1 MTLIIQILLVLL
13 IMASMVMILLSIGKL
28 AKGSNFEDPEMT
40 HKLKKEIEEKNNVFT
55 NNNAFN
61 YHK

>member
-28 AKGSNFEDPEMT
+28 AKGSNFEDPAMT